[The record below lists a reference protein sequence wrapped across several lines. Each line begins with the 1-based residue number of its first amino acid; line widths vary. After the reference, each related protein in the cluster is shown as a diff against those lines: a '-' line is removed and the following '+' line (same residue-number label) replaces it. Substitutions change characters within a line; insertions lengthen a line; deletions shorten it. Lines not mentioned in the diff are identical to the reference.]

1 MSTVLGETASLL
13 RTITLP
19 SPMNTPIGK
28 WFMIKNIAGNN
39 TTINCDYSDDVI
51 IPSNGYS
58 NVNSV
63 TIGAGSCIF
72 VNEGFSWI
80 QFNCN

>member
-1 MSTVLGETASLL
+1 
-13 RTITLP
+13 
-19 SPMNTPIGK
+19 
-28 WFMIKNIAGNN
+28 MIKNIAGNN

-58 NVNSV
+58 NVNFV
-63 TIGAGSCIF
+63 TIGAGSWIF
-72 VNEGFSWI
+72 INEGFSWV

>member
-1 MSTVLGETASLL
+1 MKIIYDKLL
-13 RTITLP
+13 FQFIPYLKEGDFFQI
-19 SPMNTPIGK
+19 S
-28 WFMIKNIAGNN
+28 IKNIAGNN
-39 TTINCDYSDDVI
+39 TTINCDYSLEAI

-58 NVNSV
+58 EVSSV

-72 VNEGFSWI
+72 VNDGFSWI

>member
-1 MSTVLGETASLL
+1 
-13 RTITLP
+13 
-19 SPMNTPIGK
+19 
-28 WFMIKNIAGNN
+28 MIKNIAGNN

-72 VNEGFSWI
+72 VSQLPPPKGMGLRGLNKMKDFRGYNSIVINE
-80 QFNCN
+80 

>member
-1 MSTVLGETASLL
+1 
-13 RTITLP
+13 
-19 SPMNTPIGK
+19 
-28 WFMIKNIAGNN
+28 MIKNIAGNN
-39 TTINCDYSDDVI
+39 TTINCDYSLEAI